1 MFNIDLNYLR
11 EALIPIKLRK
21 QNFLYLLRVLYK
33 SLFTVQNTFNQF
45 FNTIKYDL
53 DFNGQ
58 VIYLEHLLNDKF
70 DSTER
75 RIYITDADNLPLPYL
90 FNKIEENEPIYIFNK
105 SELETPLYL
114 YNNQEYITD
123 NDFTVVLPIGLSY
136 DLNYLKSLI
145 NKFKIAGVRYNIIEL

>member
-21 QNFLYLLRVLYK
+21 QNFLYLLRVL
-33 SLFTVQNTFNQF
+33 
-45 FNTIKYDL
+45 
-53 DFNGQ
+53 
-58 VIYLEHLLNDKF
+58 LNDKF
-70 DSTER
+70 DNTER

-105 SELETPLYL
+105 SEVETPLYL